1 MLKWVEMDDGIR
13 FLEEKTYTLLKGLED
28 EYIDYDQ
35 FKKDFIV
42 KMVQKDVE
50 SVYQY
55 FRQ

>member
-1 MLKWVEMDDGIR
+1 MDEGIR

-28 EYIDYDQ
+28 KYIDYDQ